1 MLWNIQMKQKDHKRI
16 TEQEF
21 KEVVREVLGA
31 KPPKKALYQNRKP
44 TNAELNKKWKL
55 VKQ

>member
-1 MLWNIQMKQKDHKRI
+1 MKQKDHRRI
-16 TEQEF
+16 TEKEF

-44 TNAELNKKWKL
+44 TSAELNKKWKL